1 MAKKTKEPIKIRFK
15 DLANGCKSIY
25 LDIYVNGNRKYEF
38 LKLYI
43 HSGNDKQ
50 TLLAN
55 EEAMRMAEAIKAER
69 IIQLLKPETTAAAAP
84 QVLPEAEVVDAK
96 TAEARQRAKRIR
108 RDPVTLRSKKIKDGS
123 MSLYL
128 DIYYKGKRS
137 YEFLKLY
144 LLPEE
149 SESQIAENKEVLAK
163 AEEMRRARLERL
175 IAENPE
181 IEETE
186 DEEQKSAPRFKIHLT
201 MRKLSNGG
209 RSFFMYI
216 HYGDNLEQ
224 HSYESLGLYTLP
236 TDTPEQIKKIRAKA
250 DAIRKEREEELRN
263 GTFVPKREIAVEVKA
278 DVDHYKRF
286 LEERH
291 KEEEQEAVKREKKR
305 NTRSKEPVRIR
316 FKDLANGSKS
326 IYLAI
331 NVNGKR
337 SYEYLKLYL
346 IPESDAS
353 AKAQNKQTMEAVYAI
368 KAQRVI
374 EITNRAAGIKKSAMA
389 KMRLLDWLDIYRDR
403 QLSKGYKSI
412 FVRVRNSKAA
422 ILKFSPDIT
431 LEEMDRHFLEGF
443 VSFLKND
450 YVTYKGTKLTPSS
463 VDGYVVTIKAAM
475 NAAVQEEILQ
485 FNPLA
490 SFQRCREKGTR
501 EYLTIEEVKKLIDTP
516 CRREDLKQAFLFSCF
531 CGLRISDVRN
541 LKWRNVIVDE
551 GNIRIE
557 ITQYKTQR
565 PLALPLNKQALR
577 WMPERG
583 NATDDDPVFKRV
595 STARNFDA
603 IIDWGKAAGIK
614 KRVTFH
620 VSRHTF
626 ATMELTMGADLYTT
640 SKLLGHTS
648 VQTTQIY
655 AKVINSKKVEAVS
668 LLDGAFE

>member
-1 MAKKTKEPIKIRFK
+1 MARKTKEPIKVRFK

-25 LDIYVNGNRKYEF
+25 LDIYINGKRKYEF

-69 IIQLLKPETTAAAAP
+69 TLQLFQSATPEPAAP
-84 QVLPEAEVVDAK
+84 QVMPEAELPDK
-96 TAEARQRAKRIR
+96 TTAEARKKAKRIR

-128 DIYYKGKRS
+128 DIYYQGKRS

-149 SESQIAENKEVLAK
+149 SDAHREQNRATLAK
-163 AEEMRRARLERL
+163 AEDIRLDRL
-175 IAENPE
+175 KKLVVENTDTLESEYRDVKPE
-181 IEETE
+181 
-186 DEEQKSAPRFKIHLT
+186 PRFKIHLT
-201 MRKLSNGG
+201 MRKLANGG

-216 HYGDNLEQ
+216 YYGENLE
-224 HSYESLGLYTLP
+224 HRSWESLGLYVRP
-236 TDTPEQIKKIRAKA
+236 NDTPEQIRKIRAKA
-250 DAIRKEREEELRN
+250 EAIRKEREDELRN
-263 GTFVPKREIAVEVKA
+263 GVFVPKRDIAVEVKA
-278 DVDHYKRF
+278 DTDHYKRF

-316 FKDLANGSKS
+316 FKALANGSKS

-346 IPESDAS
+346 IPETDAS
-353 AKAQNKQTMEAVYAI
+353 SKVQNKQTMEAVYAI
-368 KAQRVI
+368 KAQRII
-374 EITNRAAGIKKSAMA
+374 EITNRAAGIKKSAQS

-403 QLSKGYKSI
+403 QLSKGYKSV

-422 ILKFSPDIT
+422 ILKFLPDIT

-443 VSFLKND
+443 VSYLRND
-450 YVTYKGTKLTPSS
+450 YVTYKGTKLTPAS

-475 NAAVQEEILQ
+475 NAAVQEELLQ

-490 SFQRCREKGTR
+490 TFQRSRESSTR
-501 EYLTIEEVKKLIDTP
+501 EYLTIEEVKRLIDTP
-516 CRREDLKQAFLFSCF
+516 CRRQDLKEAFLFSCF

-541 LKWRNVIVDE
+541 LKWHNLVVD
-551 GNIRIE
+551 GDNIRIE

-565 PLALPLNKQALR
+565 PLSLPLNRQALR
-577 WMPERG
+577 WMPDRG
-583 NATDDDPVFKRV
+583 DASDDDPVFKRV
-595 STARNFDA
+595 STAKNMSA
-603 IIDWGKAAGIK
+603 ITEWGKAAGIK
-614 KRVTFH
+614 KHLTFH
-620 VSRHTF
+620 MSRHTF